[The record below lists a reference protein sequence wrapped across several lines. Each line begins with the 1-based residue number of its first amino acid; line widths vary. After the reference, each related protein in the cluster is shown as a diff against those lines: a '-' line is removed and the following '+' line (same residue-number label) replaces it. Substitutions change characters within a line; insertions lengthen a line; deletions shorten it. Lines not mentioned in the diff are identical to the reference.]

1 MSNDT
6 WSDIQA
12 HKNKQLSLREK
23 LIRRRKE
30 RQVQIETL
38 TGSVGG
44 NVSPTP
50 SVQSQLSG
58 SPTVVAGVVSS
69 SSPSHTSAA
78 SAVLIKSGNHIFSF
92 DEYSYSLYGNRQ
104 GTLKT
109 TQMANGP
116 ANRGSLFNVRHAVLH
131 SLRRFLFFVPNVLYS
146 TVQGSL
152 LNVSRAIR
160 RAVRHSP
167 RHSLTAPF
175 AAPFPIHFP
184 PFSLFK
190 LRYSM
195 FAAPLAIRS
204 SPLANR
210 QAIRRAIRCR
220 FSMSPDAFHS
230 I

>member
-78 SAVLIKSGNHIFSF
+78 SAVLIKSGNHNSYFLIWWIP
-92 DEYSYSLYGNRQ
+92 YSYSLYGNRQ

-109 TQMANGP
+109 TRMANGP

-160 RAVRHSP
+160 LVIHSLRHSP
-167 RHSLTAPF
+167 RRFLF
-175 AAPFPIHFP
+175 IFPHF
-184 PFSLFK
+184 
-190 LRYSM
+190 RYSM

-210 QAIRRAIRCR
+210 QDIRRAIRCR

-230 I
+230 LYQYYTI